1 MNQLQGLQSDLPI
14 LLSEGEI
21 YRCTDT
27 ASIFIGTDKGN
38 LQIPSD
44 ITIKISDLGVELQT
58 VVYPSS
64 ISVTAE
70 NDGTGVYRINIPALD
85 GMTVIPFMT
94 ADNSIVASS
103 DPSSHGQ
110 ITVTTIDTSGSPVD
124 VFDLCVLL
132 KVFP

>member
-44 ITIKISDLGVELQT
+44 ITIKISDQGVALET

-64 ISVTAE
+64 ISVTVAKPSTSE
-70 NDGTGVYRINIPALD
+70 YILNIPALD
-85 GMTVIPFMT
+85 GITAIPFVT
-94 ADNSIVASS
+94 ADNYVVASTAPVS
-103 DPSSHGQ
+103 NGQ
-110 ITVTTIDTSGSPVD
+110 IGINLVDTSGSPSD
-124 VFDLCVLL
+124 TFDLCVLL